1 MVSDSAL
8 EHTIDKI
15 LHQTESNILSS
26 LDSALIDSKQKLE
39 DSNVTLGQE
48 YDKIVSNGKK
58 EADKIER
65 QIIGSSDLQARNKQL
80 LTVEESFDK
89 VFSKAIEQIANVD
102 RSGDYSNLIKS
113 LLDEA
118 TKNLGTTEII
128 VFTNSKDKDI
138 VQSNLSQY
146 PGAELSSETIDC
158 LGGVKVKSKQG
169 AMMFD
174 NTLDSKIERL
184 KPLIRKDIASQFGVG
199 I

>member
-26 LDSALIDSKQKLE
+26 LDSALVDSKQKLE